1 MTRAAA
7 MTPSGAMTWVHI
19 LLVASLVTLT
29 RGAGNWNYN
38 LQVKNGSL
46 LCSILLK
53 DLRAKRIS
61 ITVQLTFPN
70 FLRHEVNQCINV

>member
-19 LLVASLVTLT
+19 LLVASLITLT

-38 LQVKNGSL
+38 LQVENDSL
-46 LCSILLK
+46 VVSIL
-53 DLRAKRIS
+53 
-61 ITVQLTFPN
+61 
-70 FLRHEVNQCINV
+70 